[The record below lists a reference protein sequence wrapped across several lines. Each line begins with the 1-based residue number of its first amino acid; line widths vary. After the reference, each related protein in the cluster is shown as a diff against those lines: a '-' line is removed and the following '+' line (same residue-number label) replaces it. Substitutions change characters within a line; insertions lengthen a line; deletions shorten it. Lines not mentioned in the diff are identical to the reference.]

1 MAMSRQEAINDALA
15 RMSDLGFTY
24 GPDFAEHGPMAA
36 EAISM
41 LGHNEA
47 VASWVEAYKVG
58 HQRHLPPPRRQAID
72 CADEHQWRSAL
83 GDPARLSDWQD
94 CFRKE
99 LEVKSGHDMVREWA
113 PRLIDGHAGALTHG
127 LIRTSH
133 ALRGLPVEGEPTALQ
148 LDELARGLAYWA
160 GTYHVPTDS
169 ADWTLLDTPPDASA
183 DDPDAALS
191 RHTAFLAR
199 VLLAHIDRPTTPVIL
214 LVHTITSA
222 AAMRSLLPLLPH
234 AFGHRAYGS
243 ARRVSTDILAR
254 AIPTRPIPAGTEP
267 PWSERQWDDL
277 AKRAVAHGDEHV
289 IKLTDACLHED
300 FIRPDPVYR
309 ALADA
314 IQGRLPA
321 WS

>member
-1 MAMSRQEAINDALA
+1 MAMSRQETINDALA
-15 RMSDLGFTY
+15 RMSGLGFTY

-36 EAISM
+36 EAISA

-47 VASWVEAYKVG
+47 VANWVEIYKVG
-58 HQRHLPPPRRQAID
+58 HQRHLPPPRRRAID
-72 CADEHQWRSAL
+72 CTDELHWQNAL
-83 GDPARLSDWQD
+83 GDPSRLSDWQD

-99 LEVKSGHDMVREWA
+99 LEAKSGHDVVREWA

-133 ALRGLPVEGEPTALQ
+133 ALRGLPVEGEPTSLQ

-160 GTYHVPTDS
+160 GTYRVPTDS
-169 ADWTLLDTPPDASA
+169 TDRTLFSGLPDAPA
-183 DDPDAALS
+183 DGPDAALS

-199 VLLAHIDRPTTPVIL
+199 ILLAHSDRPTTPVIL

-234 AFGHRAYGS
+234 AFGCRACES

-254 AIPTRPIPAGTEP
+254 AIPTRPILAGAKP
-267 PWSERQWDDL
+267 SRSERQWDDL
-277 AKRAVAHGDEHV
+277 AERAVAHGDEHV

-314 IQGRLPA
+314 IQRRLPA
-321 WS
+321 WP